1 MIFYIALKY
10 NKELIFKRYLIIL
23 FVCSSLQS
31 QDFKEWTAPLDIP
44 VRLSGTFGEIRSN
57 HFHAGLDIRTQGRQG
72 LKVKSVQSGWVNRIR
87 VSTSGYGKAIYIQHL
102 DGTLSVYAHLK
113 KFAPKIEDYVK
124 AKQYQ
129 KESFTIQLFP
139 KADELKIEL
148 GELIGYSG
156 NTGGSMGPHL
166 HFEMRNS
173 QNQNPFNP
181 MKYPFEIEDTQ
192 RPQIQNFYLYSG
204 TNNLDSKKEYPLV
217 RKNDSV
223 YVTSSILTAGK
234 LHVGLRLF
242 DRQNHSYNKNG
253 IYGASV
259 RLNGI
264 EKFKYKMDELSF
276 KDSKNIN
283 LFIDYKTFKEKRRR
297 IQRLLAHPKQNMSFL
312 AVNENDGQFIVEA
325 GKSYQLLVEVLDYNG
340 NSSYVEAY
348 ITGNEKSI
356 TPTENSK
363 NFLESHLDYL
373 YDFKDASV
381 YFPKNTFFEK
391 VELKVKHSNDTL
403 YVGQDIYPLNKP
415 FELNLKIPQ
424 LDSGETGHYF
434 LAKINN
440 GKASF
445 LSSNQEDGRFIYQS
459 KSLGV
464 FAISKDSIAPK
475 IKAVN
480 FKNNQWLSKYNYLRL
495 KIQDDYT
502 GVKSF
507 RGEINGRWIRLEY
520 EPKDHSLVYD
530 FNDLVFDEALH
541 QLSIEAEDFVGNKT
555 HFTINFYRKPIGR

>member
-1 MIFYIALKY
+1 
-10 NKELIFKRYLIIL
+10 
-23 FVCSSLQS
+23 
-31 QDFKEWTAPLDIP
+31 
-44 VRLSGTFGEIRSN
+44 
-57 HFHAGLDIRTQGRQG
+57 
-72 LKVKSVQSGWVNRIR
+72 
-87 VSTSGYGKAIYIQHL
+87 
-102 DGTLSVYAHLK
+102 
-113 KFAPKIEDYVK
+113 
-124 AKQYQ
+124 
-129 KESFTIQLFP
+129 
-139 KADELKIEL
+139 
-148 GELIGYSG
+148 
-156 NTGGSMGPHL
+156 
-166 HFEMRNS
+166 
-173 QNQNPFNP
+173 
-181 MKYPFEIEDTQ
+181 
-192 RPQIQNFYLYSG
+192 
-204 TNNLDSKKEYPLV
+204 
-217 RKNDSV
+217 
-223 YVTSSILTAGK
+223 
-234 LHVGLRLF
+234 
-242 DRQNHSYNKNG
+242 
-253 IYGASV
+253 
-259 RLNGI
+259 
-264 EKFKYKMDELSF
+264 
-276 KDSKNIN
+276 
-283 LFIDYKTFKEKRRR
+283 
-297 IQRLLAHPKQNMSFL
+297 MSFL